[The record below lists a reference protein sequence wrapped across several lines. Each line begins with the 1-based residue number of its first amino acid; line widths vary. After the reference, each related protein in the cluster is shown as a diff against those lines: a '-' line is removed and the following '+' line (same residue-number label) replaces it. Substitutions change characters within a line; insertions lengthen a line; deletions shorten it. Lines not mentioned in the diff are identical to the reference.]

1 MKLYKYILSL
11 SLAIGAMMVTSCN
24 DFLDRSP
31 QGQFTEDDDP
41 NALVNGKIY
50 NVYTMM
56 RKFDITAGTPAFAI
70 HSFRSEDAE
79 KGSTAVGMCS
89 DFAVH
94 FLYKST
100 MTARSRARTVILV

>member
-56 RKFDITAGTPAFAI
+56 RKFDITAD
-70 HSFRSEDAE
+70 R
-79 KGSTAVGMCS
+79 
-89 DFAVH
+89 
-94 FLYKST
+94 KS
-100 MTARSRARTVILV
+100 VV

>member
-56 RKFDITAGTPAFAI
+56 RKFDITAGNSGI
-70 HSFRSEDAE
+70 CHSQFPQ
-79 KGSTAVGMCS
+79 
-89 DFAVH
+89 
-94 FLYKST
+94 
-100 MTARSRARTVILV
+100 